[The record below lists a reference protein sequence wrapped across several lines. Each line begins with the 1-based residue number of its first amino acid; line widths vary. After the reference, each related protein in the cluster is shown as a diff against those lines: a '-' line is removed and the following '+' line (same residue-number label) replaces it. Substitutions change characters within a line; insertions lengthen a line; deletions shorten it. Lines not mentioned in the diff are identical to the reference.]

1 MNDFLNTAIGSWLK
15 VYITGVL
22 MFIVANGGIRTIDWA
37 TALEATLI
45 STLPVLIN
53 YLNPKDTRYGS
64 SKKAKDFK
72 PEKTDKITE

>member
-22 MFIVANGGIRTIDWA
+22 MFVVANGGIRSIDWV
-37 TALEATLI
+37 TALEATLV
-45 STLPVLIN
+45 SSLPVLIN

-64 SKKAKDFK
+64 KKKIEDFK

>member
-22 MFIVANGGIRTIDWA
+22 MFIVANGGIRNIDWI

-64 SKKAKDFK
+64 KNKAKDFK